1 MSFSFII
8 LSSWCRCFSLLPS
21 ACQFYMILERVSS
34 KPCAAETC
42 MWFWKLDFARTS
54 CLYMVS
60 TFSFCDCKVS
70 KKEKKTKQNSV
81 WDNVAKSKWKMF
93 AMSMMCKTTL
103 IREKKLY
110 SETAKATLL
119 MIIVSCQVIVG
130 KNYSFKT
137 IEN

>member
-8 LSSWCRCFSLLPS
+8 LSSWCRCFSLLSS

-42 MWFWKLDFARTS
+42 MWFWKLDFARTP

-70 KKEKKTKQNSV
+70 KKEKTKQNSV
-81 WDNVAKSKWKMF
+81 WDNSAKSKWKMF
-93 AMSMMCKTTL
+93 AISMMCKTTL
-103 IREKKLY
+103 IREKQLCY
-110 SETAKATLL
+110 EIAKTTLL

-130 KNYSFKT
+130 KIIILKQLKIS
-137 IEN
+137 